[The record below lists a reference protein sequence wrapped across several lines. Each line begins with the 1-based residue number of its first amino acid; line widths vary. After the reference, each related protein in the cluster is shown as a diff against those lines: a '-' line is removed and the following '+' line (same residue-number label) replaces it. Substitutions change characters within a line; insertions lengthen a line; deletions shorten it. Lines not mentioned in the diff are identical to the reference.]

1 MKPLQRLSAGGQVQE
16 PRAQRTAREGKN
28 ILGTCFSCSS
38 TARRGDT
45 AILSEQFG
53 TSLFEI
59 APQRGYSNVCPDSCD
74 DLAVYGGRRVSSGQ
88 IDYWLSGPDPG
99 LTG

>member
-1 MKPLQRLSAGGQVQE
+1 MLLLLQHRKKGG
-16 PRAQRTAREGKN
+16 TA
-28 ILGTCFSCSS
+28 T
-38 TARRGDT
+38 
-45 AILSEQFG
+45 LSEQFG

>member
-1 MKPLQRLSAGGQVQE
+1 MQE

-28 ILGTCFSCSS
+28 ILGTYFSCSG
-38 TARRGDT
+38 TARRMAAT
-45 AILSEQFG
+45 LSEQFG

-59 APQRGYSNVCPDSCD
+59 APQRGYSSVCPDSCD

-88 IDYWLSGPDPG
+88 IDCWLSGPDPG